1 MTYRRLVTA
10 FAAAAMTLV
19 LASGLTAQVGKG
31 LMDLNSAA
39 EKDLLTLPNVTPAIA
54 KALMDKRPFASITDA
69 QTFLLAQGL
78 TAAQTAELYGKAFVH
93 LNLNTATSEQ
103 VMLVPKIGRN
113 MPHEFEEYRPWKTW
127 TQFDREIGK
136 YVRQNP
142 GELERM
148 KQYVFIPLDANTAT
162 DADLQTIPNLS
173 AASLAAINAGRPW
186 KTMDALTA
194 AIAKASNAKEGTRV
208 ARFLVVVP

>member
-69 QTFLLAQGL
+69 QAFLLAQGL
-78 TAAQTAELYGKAFVH
+78 TAEQTADLYGKAFVH
-93 LNLNTATSEQ
+93 LNLNTTTRDE

-127 TQFDREIGK
+127 AQFDREIGK

-162 DADLQTIPNLS
+162 DLDLQTIPNLS
-173 AASLAAINAGRPW
+173 SATLAAIKGGRPW

-208 ARFLVVVP
+208 ARFLVVTP